1 MSIHAPQVI
10 SSSPLLP
17 TREIGEENPSSL
29 NQSFDIQGID
39 PSNQNTALTRFCIMC
54 GVIASISAFI
64 TGYKMSELNNSKDS
78 IMYCNP
84 NNNTDL
90 STGLPQCLPMTDN
103 YFAFITSVLA
113 IGALIG
119 SLSSSH
125 FADTYGRKYTIIFN
139 SCTFFIGSIFEAF
152 AITPFMLLFGRFV
165 SGIAGGIGLVVVPMY
180 LTEISPV
187 DSRGFLNLFNQ
198 LGLVLGVFVAQS
210 MGYYFNT
217 GDGWRYVLGLGIFL
231 SICSGIFM
239 FYTVESPKYLHSK
252 SLKKQSVFSLRKLR
266 GTQDVDDEFSSWSPT
281 NNENQDEH
289 FSYERSTIDSQ
300 PAGLEHETSSNEL
313 KITLFSIFSIRKYRH
328 PILLVVFLQ
337 LSQQLSGINT
347 VIFYSN
353 SIFNKNFSQSTSSL
367 LTILVGLVNVIFTVL
382 AVFVVDAVSRKKLLF
397 TSIASM
403 FFSLGLLTFSLV
415 MKLKYL
421 SAISIFLAIMS
432 FAPGLGP
439 LPFLLATE
447 IFDTKAMAVGNS
459 VSITS
464 NWFFV
469 FIVGSSFFAL
479 ENALGNYVFV
489 FFMSFLAVT
498 SVFFYYYLPETKDKS
513 FEQIS
518 HEFTL

>member
-1 MSIHAPQVI
+1 MSNDTPQVI

-17 TREIGEENPSSL
+17 AREIGEGNPSSF
-29 NQSFDIQGID
+29 NQSLDIQRLS
-39 PSNQNTALTRFCIMC
+39 PSNQNTALTGFCIMC
-54 GVIASISAFI
+54 GIIASISPFM
-64 TGYKMSELNNSKDS
+64 TGYKLSELNNSKDS
-78 IMYCNP
+78 IMYCNLK
-84 NNNTDL
+84 NGTDL

-103 YFAFITSVLA
+103 YFALITSVLA
-113 IGALIG
+113 IGGLIG
-119 SLSSSH
+119 SLLSSH
-125 FADTYGRKYTIIFN
+125 FADTYGRRYTIIFN
-139 SCTFFIGSIFEAF
+139 SCVFFIGSILEAF
-152 AITPFMLLFGRFV
+152 ALTPFMLLFGRFV
-165 SGIAGGIGLVVVPMY
+165 SGIAAGIGLVVIPMY
-180 LTEISPV
+180 LTEIAPA

-210 MGYYFNT
+210 IGYYFST
-217 GDGWRYVLGLGIFL
+217 GNGWRYVLGSGIFL

-239 FYTVESPKYLHSK
+239 FFTVESPKYLHSK
-252 SLKKQSVFSLRKLR
+252 SLEKHAVFSLRKLR
-266 GTQDVDDEFSSWSPT
+266 GTHAVDDEFSSWSPAV
-281 NNENQDEH
+281 NQIQDEQ
-289 FSYERSTIDSQ
+289 FSHERNSVDSQ
-300 PAGLEHETSSNEL
+300 PVELEHEASSNEL

-328 PILLVVFLQ
+328 PILLVFFLQ
-337 LSQQLSGINT
+337 SCQQLSGINT
-347 VIFYSN
+347 VIFYST
-353 SIFNKNFSQSTSSL
+353 SIFNKNFSHSTSSF

-382 AVFVVDAVSRKKLLF
+382 AVFVIDAVGRKKLLF

-459 VSITS
+459 ISIST
-464 NWFFV
+464 NWIFV
-469 FIVGSSFFAL
+469 FVVGSSFFAL

-489 FFMSFLAVT
+489 FFMSFLAAI
-498 SVFFYYYLPETKDKS
+498 SFFFYYYLPETKDKS